1 MFKELN
7 EMRKKTS
14 SLLYVL
20 NTTADCRNYS
30 GNDDNI
36 DNYDDVNTYL
46 LKYGETQYCVTD
58 VTDKWDIN

>member
-20 NTTADCRNYS
+20 NTTGDCRNYS
-30 GNDDNI
+30 GDSDNI